1 MYLNDLLN
9 YFWER
14 QEKTEA
20 IIKKFKYQ
28 LKVTEIVL
36 NQINF
41 ESNQETNI
49 FEKYYVFTEDK
60 LNGYLK
66 LKEGIWQRIR
76 CWLTDFEKGEW
87 KCWYIC

>member
-1 MYLNDLLN
+1 MHLNDLLN

-14 QEKTEA
+14 REKTEA

-49 FEKYYVFTEDK
+49 FEKYCVFTDVK

-66 LKEGIWQRIR
+66 LKEGIRQRIR
-76 CWLTDFEKGEW
+76 C
-87 KCWYIC
+87 

>member
-1 MYLNDLLN
+1 MHLNDLLN

-14 QEKTEA
+14 QEETEA

-49 FEKYYVFTEDK
+49 FEKYCVFTDVK

-66 LKEGIWQRIR
+66 LKEGIRQRIR
-76 CWLTDFEKGEW
+76 C
-87 KCWYIC
+87 

>member
-1 MYLNDLLN
+1 MHLNDLLN
-9 YFWER
+9 YFWKR
-14 QEKTEA
+14 KKKTEA

-66 LKEGIWQRIR
+66 LKEGI
-76 CWLTDFEKGEW
+76 
-87 KCWYIC
+87 

>member
-1 MYLNDLLN
+1 MN

-20 IIKKFKYQ
+20 TINKFKYQ

-36 NQINF
+36 KQINF

-49 FEKYYVFTEDK
+49 FEKYYVFTDDK

-66 LKEGIWQRIR
+66 LK
-76 CWLTDFEKGEW
+76 
-87 KCWYIC
+87 